1 MMKLAIRFRIDAI
14 RVSEELFNAMLD
26 DEENIEYMTNALT
39 GEICDISAIYK
50 GFLVLRDD
58 RLDDEIDGID
68 VEIRI
73 LGDDDE

>member
-1 MMKLAIRFRIDAI
+1 MKIALRFRIDAI
-14 RVSEELFNAMLD
+14 RVGEQLFD
-26 DEENIEYMTNALT
+26 DIIDNDENVEFMTNALT

-58 RLDDEIDGID
+58 RLDDGID
-68 VEIRI
+68 VEIRM

>member
-1 MMKLAIRFRIDAI
+1 MKLAIRFRVDAI

-26 DEENIEYMTNALT
+26 DDENIEYMTNALT
-39 GEICDISAIYK
+39 GEICDISGIYK

>member
-1 MMKLAIRFRIDAI
+1 MKLAIRFRIDAI
-14 RVSEELFNAMLD
+14 RVSEELFNAILD

-68 VEIRI
+68 VEIKI

>member
-1 MMKLAIRFRIDAI
+1 MKLAIRFRIDAI

-39 GEICDISAIYK
+39 DEVCGISAIYK

-58 RLDDEIDGID
+58 RLDDEIDEID
-68 VEIRI
+68 VEIRM